1 MGRPIPS
8 AARDPPSVRH
18 YPQVVTLDATT
29 LLLEWRSGSRAAL
42 DALFPLVYADLRR
55 RAHHYLGGEREGHTL
70 STTALVHETYI
81 KLLDIDRIE
90 IQDRAHFLALAATAM
105 RRVLVEYARRH
116 NAAKRG
122 GGHATESILPDSP
135 ALPDLVALSA
145 ARAEQ
150 MLELDDAIA
159 RLSAQDERLGRVIEL
174 RFFGGLTVEETAQAL
189 DLAPSTVK
197 LDWQKAKAWLYRD
210 LAGE

>member
-1 MGRPIPS
+1 VIP
-8 AARDPPSVRH
+8 
-18 YPQVVTLDATT
+18 DATT

-42 DALFPLVYADLRR
+42 DALFPLVYDDLRR

-122 GGHATESILPDSP
+122 GGQAVEAILPESP

-145 ARAEQ
+145 ERADQ

-159 RLSAQDERLGRVIEL
+159 RLSAHDERLGRVIEL

-197 LDWQKAKAWLYRD
+197 LDWQKAKAWLYRE
-210 LAGE
+210 LAGG

>member
-1 MGRPIPS
+1 MP
-8 AARDPPSVRH
+8 
-18 YPQVVTLDATT
+18 DATT

-42 DALFPLVYADLRR
+42 DALFPLVYDDLRR
-55 RAHHYLGGEREGHTL
+55 RAHHYLDGERDGHTL

-81 KLLDIDRIE
+81 KLLDIDRVE

-122 GGHATESILPDSP
+122 GGQPLAELLPESP

-145 ARAEQ
+145 GRADQ
-150 MLELDDAIA
+150 MLALDDAIV
-159 RLSAQDERLGRVIEL
+159 RLAAHDERLGRVVEL
-174 RFFGGLTVEETAQAL
+174 RFFGGLTVEETARAL

-197 LDWQKAKAWLYRD
+197 LDWQRAKEWLYRE
-210 LAGE
+210 LGGP